1 MSHRSGCRSAWSTA
15 PAMCRGADDERS
27 PTKGRQQMHHQI
39 LRFSRTGAALALSVL
54 AAGACRTG
62 SSPQSGGGEADSA
75 AHPVPAAGA
84 ERAQA
89 RQDTVIPG
97 IEVLLRDSMH
107 LVRGKR
113 VGLITN
119 QSAVTRSGEL
129 GADVLA
135 RTPGVRLVALFGPEH
150 GIRGELEAGATFVGG
165 RDTRTGVPVYSLY
178 DRTQRPTAAELEGV
192 DVLVFDI
199 QDIGARVYTF
209 VWTMAMAM
217 EEAKKKGIP
226 FIVLDRPNPITDA
239 QDGPVMDL
247 DVRNV
252 TQDITGYYSVPLRHG
267 MTAGEIARY
276 FNEDARIGADLHVVP
291 VQGWRPDMW
300 FEETGLRFMPPSPNI
315 RSVDAEL
322 KFSGLVLGEGTN
334 VHVGRG
340 TDSPFNY
347 VGAPW
352 LNAARLRDS
361 VARYNL
367 PGVRL
372 TPVQITPTTNTAVDT
387 DYRGRTFT
395 TLRLDVTDR
404 ATFRPAYTALV
415 LLSEAKKQNPA
426 QFRVMDAGF
435 TQMIGSRWARA
446 AFDRGDDPREIDRR
460 WQQELAAWNAIRE
473 RYRIYPRASR

>member
-1 MSHRSGCRSAWSTA
+1 MHRTSQH
-15 PAMCRGADDERS
+15 P
-27 PTKGRQQMHHQI
+27 I
-39 LRFSRTGAALALSVL
+39 RFAAALALTTV

-62 SSPQSGGGEADSA
+62 SPPDAASGADTVSRPAVSA
-75 AHPVPAAGA
+75 PAAT
-84 ERAQA
+84 AQPQTA
-89 RQDTVIPG
+89 GVIPG
-97 IEVLLRDSMH
+97 IEILLRDSMH
-107 LVRGKR
+107 LIRGKR

-150 GIRGELEAGATFVGG
+150 GIRGNLEAGATFVGG
-165 RDTRTGVPVYSLY
+165 RDTRTGVVVHSLY
-178 DRTQRPTAAELEGV
+178 DRTQRPTAEELADV

-217 EEAKKKGIP
+217 EEAAKRKIP
-226 FIVLDRPNPITDA
+226 FVVLDRPNPITDM

-247 DVRNV
+247 EVKTV
-252 TQDITGYYSVPLRHG
+252 TQVITGYYSVPLRHG

-276 FNEDARIGADLHVVP
+276 YNEEAKIGADLHVVP
-291 VQGWRPDMW
+291 AEGWNPSTY
-300 FEETGLRFMPPSPNI
+300 FEQTGLRFIPPSPNI
-315 RSVDAEL
+315 RSVDAAL
-322 KFSGLVLGEGTN
+322 NFTGLVLGEATT

-340 TDSPFNY
+340 TDAPFSY

-352 LNAARLRDS
+352 LDANRLREA
-361 VARYNL
+361 VAKYDL

-372 TPVQITPTTNTAVDT
+372 TPVQITPTTDPAVHT
-387 DYRGRTFT
+387 EYRGQTFT

-404 ATFRPAYTALV
+404 RTYRPAYTALV

-426 QFRVMDAGF
+426 QFRITNTGF
-435 TQMIGSRWARA
+435 TQMIGSHWARA
-446 AFDRGDDPREIDRR
+446 AFDRGEDPRVIDRR
-460 WQQELAAWNAIRE
+460 WQAELAEWNRTKRE
-473 RYRIYPRASR
+473 RYRIYPRTGR

>member
-1 MSHRSGCRSAWSTA
+1 
-15 PAMCRGADDERS
+15 
-27 PTKGRQQMHHQI
+27 MHHQRRCFRSAGA
-39 LRFSRTGAALALSVL
+39 LLLAALT
-54 AAGACRTG
+54 AGACRTG
-62 SSPQSGGGEADSA
+62 SPPQAAGADADSA
-75 AHPVPAAGA
+75 ASPASAAAAG
-84 ERAQA
+84 RAGT
-89 RQDTVIPG
+89 RSDGVIPG
-97 IEVLLRDSMH
+97 IEVLLRDSLH

-119 QSAVTRSGEL
+119 PSAVTRSGEL

-135 RTPGVRLVALFGPEH
+135 RTPGVTLAALFGPEH
-150 GIRGELEAGATFVGG
+150 GIRGDLEAGATFVGG

-178 DRTQRPTAAELEGV
+178 DRTQRPTAQELEGI

-217 EEAKKKGIP
+217 EEAAKRGIP
-226 FIVLDRPNPITDA
+226 FVVLDRPNPITDA

-247 DVRNV
+247 DVRAV
-252 TQDITGYYSVPLRHG
+252 TQVITGYYSVPLRHG

-276 FNEDARIGADLHVVP
+276 FNETANVGADLHVVP
-291 VQGWRPDMW
+291 VDGWRPDMW
-300 FEETGLRFMPPSPNI
+300 FEETGLRFVPPSPNI
-315 RSVDAEL
+315 RSVDAAL

-352 LNAARLRDS
+352 LDANRLRDA
-361 VARYNL
+361 VAAYNL

-372 TPVQITPTTNTAVDT
+372 TPVQITPTTDPEVDT
-387 DYRGRTFT
+387 QYRGQTFT

-404 ATFRPAYTALV
+404 ATFRPAYTTLV

-435 TQMIGSRWARA
+435 TQMMGSHWARA

-460 WQQELAAWNAIRE
+460 WRQELAAWNAVRE
-473 RYRIYPRASR
+473 RYRIYPRVSR

>member
-1 MSHRSGCRSAWSTA
+1 M
-15 PAMCRGADDERS
+15 
-27 PTKGRQQMHHQI
+27 
-39 LRFSRTGAALALSVL
+39 V
-54 AAGACRTG
+54 
-62 SSPQSGGGEADSA
+62 
-75 AHPVPAAGA
+75 
-84 ERAQA
+84 
-89 RQDTVIPG
+89 PG
-97 IEVLLRDSMH
+97 IEVLLRDSLH

-119 QSAVTRSGEL
+119 PSAVTRSGEL

-135 RTPGVRLVALFGPEH
+135 RTPGVRLAALFGPEH
-150 GIRGELEAGATFVGG
+150 GIRGDLEAGTTFVGG
-165 RDTRTGVPVYSLY
+165 RDARTGVPVFSLY
-178 DRTQRPTAAELEGV
+178 DRTQRPTAEELEGV

-209 VWTMAMAM
+209 VWTMTMAM
-217 EEAKKKGIP
+217 EEAAKRGIP
-226 FIVLDRPNPITDA
+226 FVVLDRPNPITDA

-252 TQDITGYYSVPLRHG
+252 TQVITGYYSVPLRHG

-276 FNEDARIGADLHVVP
+276 FNETARIGADLHVVP
-291 VQGWRPDMW
+291 VDGWRPDMW
-300 FEETGLRFMPPSPNI
+300 FEETGLRFVAPSPNI

-340 TDSPFNY
+340 TDAPFDY

-352 LNAARLRDS
+352 LDAGRLRDS
-361 VARYNL
+361 VAKYDL

-372 TPVQITPTTNTAVDT
+372 TPVRITPTTDPGVDT
-387 DYRGRTFT
+387 QYRGQTFT

-404 ATFRPAYTALV
+404 SVYRPAYTALV
-415 LLSEAKKQNPA
+415 LLSEAKKQNPEE
-426 QFRVMDAGF
+426 FRVMNAGF
-435 TQMIGSRWARA
+435 TQMLGSRWARE

-460 WQQELAAWNAIRE
+460 WQQELAQWNTVRE
-473 RYRIYPRASR
+473 RYRIYPRESR

>member
-1 MSHRSGCRSAWSTA
+1 MHRQALTNCFRL
-15 PAMCRGADDERS
+15 GA
-27 PTKGRQQMHHQI
+27 
-39 LRFSRTGAALALSVL
+39 LAALA

-62 SSPQSGGGEADSA
+62 SPPDAAPSDADSLGRPATA
-75 AHPVPAAGA
+75 APARTQPRNAA
-84 ERAQA
+84 
-89 RQDTVIPG
+89 VVPG

-119 QSAVTRSGEL
+119 PSAVTRSGEL

-135 RTPGVRLVALFGPEH
+135 RTPGVQLVALFGPEH
-150 GIRGELEAGATFVGG
+150 GIRGDLEAGATFVGG
-165 RDTRTGVPVYSLY
+165 RDTRTGVPVFSLY
-178 DRTQRPTAAELEGV
+178 DRTQRPTAEELRGV
-192 DVLVFDI
+192 DVLIFDI
-199 QDIGARVYTF
+199 QDVGARVYTF

-217 EEAKKKGIP
+217 EEAAKRNIP

-247 DVRNV
+247 EVRNV
-252 TQDITGYYSVPLRHG
+252 TQVITGYYTVPLRHG

-276 FNEDARIGADLHVVP
+276 FNEDAKIGADLHVIP
-291 VQGWRPDMW
+291 VEGWRPDMF
-300 FEETGLRFMPPSPNI
+300 FEETGLRFIPPSPNI

-352 LNAARLRDS
+352 LDANRLREA
-361 VARYNL
+361 VAKYNL

-372 TPVQITPTTNTAVDT
+372 TPVQITPTTDPAVDT
-387 DYRGRTFT
+387 QYKGQTFT

-404 ATFRPAYTALV
+404 RLFRPAYTALV
-415 LLSEAKKQNPA
+415 LLTEAKKQNPA
-426 QFRVMDAGF
+426 QFRVMNAGF
-435 TQMIGSRWARA
+435 TQMIGSHWARA

-460 WQQELAAWNAIRE
+460 WQRELAQWNATERE
-473 RYRIYPRASR
+473 RYRIYPRAGR

>member
-1 MSHRSGCRSAWSTA
+1 MPRQA
-15 PAMCRGADDERS
+15 PH
-27 PTKGRQQMHHQI
+27 P
-39 LRFSRTGAALALSVL
+39 LRFAAAVLLSAL

-62 SSPQSGGGEADSA
+62 SSSQAAGGEADSA
-75 AHPVPAAGA
+75 ASPASPAGA
-84 ERAQA
+84 ERAEA
-89 RQDTVIPG
+89 RQDTVVPG
-97 IEVLLRDSMH
+97 IEVLLRDSLH

-119 QSAVTRSGEL
+119 PSAVTRSGEL

-135 RTPGVRLVALFGPEH
+135 RTEGVRLVALFGPEH
-150 GIRGELEAGATFVGG
+150 GIRGDLEAGETFVGG

-178 DRTQRPTAAELEGV
+178 DRTQRPTAAELRDV

-217 EEAKKKGIP
+217 EEAAKKGIP
-226 FIVLDRPNPITDA
+226 FVVLDRPNPITDA
-239 QDGPVMDL
+239 QDGPVMDM
-247 DVRNV
+247 DVREV
-252 TQDITGYYSVPLRHG
+252 TQVITGYYSVPLRHG

-276 FNEDARIGADLHVVP
+276 YNETARIGADLHVVP
-291 VQGWRPDMW
+291 VEGWRPDMW
-300 FEETGLRFMPPSPNI
+300 FEETGLRFVPPSPNI

-352 LNAARLRDS
+352 LDAARLRDA
-361 VARYNL
+361 VAAYNL

-372 TPVQITPTTNTAVDT
+372 TPVQITPTTDPKVDT
-387 DYRGRTFT
+387 QYKGETFT

-404 ATFRPAYTALV
+404 KTYRPAYTALV
-415 LLSEAKKQNPA
+415 LLTEAKKQNPGR
-426 QFRVMDAGF
+426 FRVMNEGF

-460 WQQELAAWNAIRE
+460 WQQELTAWNAVRE
-473 RYRIYPRASR
+473 RYRMYPRASR

>member
-1 MSHRSGCRSAWSTA
+1 MQPQPHRLRSA
-15 PAMCRGADDERS
+15 
-27 PTKGRQQMHHQI
+27 
-39 LRFSRTGAALALSVL
+39 FALLFAVLS
-54 AAGACRTG
+54 AGACRTG
-62 SSPQSGGGEADSA
+62 PSSQSAENAADSA
-75 AHPVPAAGA
+75 GAVPAAPAA
-84 ERAQA
+84 ETAQA
-89 RQDTVIPG
+89 RADTVIPG

-119 QSAVTRSGEL
+119 PSAVTRSGEL

-150 GIRGELEAGATFVGG
+150 GIRGDLEAGATFVGG

-178 DRTQRPTAAELEGV
+178 DRTQRPTAAELANV

-217 EEAKKKGIP
+217 EEAKKRGIP
-226 FIVLDRPNPITDA
+226 FVVLDRPNPITDA
-239 QDGPVMDL
+239 QDGPVMDMA
-247 DVRNV
+247 VREV
-252 TQDITGYYSVPLRHG
+252 TQVITGYYSVPLRHG

-291 VQGWRPDMW
+291 VDGWRPDMW
-300 FEETGLRFMPPSPNI
+300 FEETGLRFIPPSPNI

-322 KFSGLVLGEGTN
+322 TFSGLVLGEGTN

-340 TDSPFNY
+340 TDAPFNY

-352 LNAARLRDS
+352 LDASRLRDS
-361 VARYNL
+361 VAKYNL
-367 PGVRL
+367 PGVTL
-372 TPVQITPTTNTAVDT
+372 TPVQITPTTDPRVDT
-387 DYRGRTFT
+387 QYKGETFT

-404 ATFRPAYTALV
+404 ATFRPAYTTLV
-415 LLSEAKKQNPA
+415 LLTEAKKQNPA
-426 QFRVMDAGF
+426 RFRVMNEGF

-460 WQQELAAWNAIRE
+460 WTQERTAWNAVRE
-473 RYRIYPRASR
+473 RHRIYPRTAGR

>member
-1 MSHRSGCRSAWSTA
+1 MQLQSRRLRSA
-15 PAMCRGADDERS
+15 
-27 PTKGRQQMHHQI
+27 
-39 LRFSRTGAALALSVL
+39 AALLLVVL
-54 AAGACRTG
+54 ASGACRTG
-62 SSPQSGGGEADSA
+62 SSSQSADGGADSA
-75 AHPVPAAGA
+75 GAAPAAPA
-84 ERAQA
+84 ASEAQA
-89 RQDTVIPG
+89 RSDTVVPG

-119 QSAVTRSGEL
+119 PSAVTRAGEL

-135 RTPGVRLVALFGPEH
+135 RTPGVQLVALFGPEH
-150 GIRGELEAGATFVGG
+150 GIRGDLEAGATFVGG
-165 RDTRTGVPVYSLY
+165 RDTKTGIPVYSLY
-178 DRTQRPTAAELEGV
+178 DRTQRPTAAELADV

-217 EEAKKKGIP
+217 EEAKKRGIP
-226 FIVLDRPNPITDA
+226 FVVLDRPNPITDA

-247 DVRNV
+247 AVREV
-252 TQDITGYYSVPLRHG
+252 TQVITGYYSVPLRHG

-276 FNEDARIGADLHVVP
+276 FNEDAKIGADLHVVP
-291 VQGWRPDMW
+291 VDGWRPDMW
-300 FEETGLRFMPPSPNI
+300 FEETGLRFVPPSPNI

-322 KFSGLVLGEGTN
+322 TFSGLVLLEGTN

-340 TDSPFNY
+340 TDAPFNY

-352 LNAARLRDS
+352 LDANRLREA
-361 VARYNL
+361 VAAYNL
-367 PGVRL
+367 PGMTL
-372 TPVQITPTTNTAVDT
+372 TPVQITPTTDPKVDT
-387 DYRGRTFT
+387 QYKGETFT

-404 ATFRPAYTALV
+404 TTFRPAYTALV
-415 LLSEAKKQNPA
+415 LLTEAKKQNPA
-426 QFRVMDAGF
+426 QFRVRNEGF

-460 WQQELAAWNAIRE
+460 WTQERTAWNATRE
-473 RYRIYPRASR
+473 RYRIYPRTGR

>member
-1 MSHRSGCRSAWSTA
+1 MQPQSHPLRSA
-15 PAMCRGADDERS
+15 
-27 PTKGRQQMHHQI
+27 
-39 LRFSRTGAALALSVL
+39 AALLFAVL
-54 AAGACRTG
+54 ASGACRTG
-62 SSPQSGGGEADSA
+62 PSSQSAEGGADSA
-75 AHPVPAAGA
+75 GTVPATAAA
-84 ERAQA
+84 EKAQA
-89 RQDTVIPG
+89 RADTVIPG

-119 QSAVTRSGEL
+119 PSAVTRSGEL

-150 GIRGELEAGATFVGG
+150 GIRGDLEAGATFVGG
-165 RDTRTGVPVYSLY
+165 RDTKTGVPVHSLY
-178 DRTQRPTAAELEGV
+178 DRTQRPTAAELADV

-199 QDIGARVYTF
+199 QDVGARVYTF

-217 EEAKKKGIP
+217 EEAKKRGIP
-226 FIVLDRPNPITDA
+226 FVVLDRPNPITDA
-239 QDGPVMDL
+239 QDGPVMDMA
-247 DVRNV
+247 VREV
-252 TQDITGYYSVPLRHG
+252 TQVITGYYSVPLRHG

-276 FNEDARIGADLHVVP
+276 FNEDAKIGAELHVVP
-291 VQGWRPDMW
+291 VDGWRPDMW
-300 FEETGLRFMPPSPNI
+300 FEETGLRFVPPSPNI

-322 KFSGLVLGEGTN
+322 TFSGLVLGEGTN

-352 LNAARLRDS
+352 LDANRLRDS
-361 VARYNL
+361 VAKYNL
-367 PGVRL
+367 PGVTL
-372 TPVQITPTTNTAVDT
+372 TPVQITPTTDPKVDT
-387 DYRGRTFT
+387 QYKGETFT

-404 ATFRPAYTALV
+404 ATFRPAYTTLV
-415 LLSEAKKQNPA
+415 LLTEAKKQNPA
-426 QFRVMDAGF
+426 RFRVMNEGF

-460 WQQELAAWNAIRE
+460 WTQERTAWNAVRE
-473 RYRIYPRASR
+473 RHRIYPRTGR

>member
-1 MSHRSGCRSAWSTA
+1 MHR
-15 PAMCRGADDERS
+15 
-27 PTKGRQQMHHQI
+27 QI
-39 LRFSRTGAALALSVL
+39 FRFSRFSAALVL
-54 AAGACRTG
+54 GVLVTGACRTG
-62 SSPQSGGGEADSA
+62 SSSQAGGEADSA
-75 AHPVPAAGA
+75 GAPPPAAVEKA
-84 ERAQA
+84 AA

-119 QSAVTRSGEL
+119 PSAVTRSGEL

-150 GIRGELEAGATFVGG
+150 GIRGDLEAGATFVGG
-165 RDTRTGVPVYSLY
+165 RDTRTGVPVHSLY
-178 DRTQRPTAAELEGV
+178 DATQRPTAAELANV
-192 DVLVFDI
+192 DVLIFDI

-217 EEAKKKGIP
+217 EEAAKKGIP

-239 QDGPVMDL
+239 QDGPVMDM
-247 DVRNV
+247 DVRGV
-252 TQDITGYYSVPLRHG
+252 TQVITGYYSVPLRHG

-276 FNEDARIGADLHVVP
+276 FNETANVGAELHVVP

-300 FEETGLRFMPPSPNI
+300 FEDTGLRFIPPSPNI

-352 LNAARLRDS
+352 LDANRLRDA
-361 VARYNL
+361 VAQYNL

-372 TPVQITPTTNTAVDT
+372 TPVQITPTTDPAVDT
-387 DYRGRTFT
+387 QYRGRTFT

-404 ATFRPAYTALV
+404 ATYRPAYTALV
-415 LLSEAKKQNPA
+415 LLSEARKQNPA
-426 QFRVMDAGF
+426 QFRVMNAGF

-460 WQQELAAWNAIRE
+460 WQQELAAWNATRE
-473 RYRIYPRASR
+473 RYRIYPRAAR

>member
-1 MSHRSGCRSAWSTA
+1 MHRQAAHS
-15 PAMCRGADDERS
+15 
-27 PTKGRQQMHHQI
+27 
-39 LRFSRTGAALALSVL
+39 LRFAALLLAAL

-62 SSPQSGGGEADSA
+62 SSSQAAGGQPDTAVKAGS
-75 AHPVPAAGA
+75 PAAA
-84 ERAQA
+84 PRAAA
-89 RQDTVIPG
+89 RQDTVVPG
-97 IEVLLRDSMH
+97 IEVLLRDSLH

-119 QSAVTRSGEL
+119 PSAVTRSGEL

-135 RTPGVRLVALFGPEH
+135 RTPGVTLAALFGPEH
-150 GIRGELEAGATFVGG
+150 GIRGDLEAGATFVGG

-178 DRTQRPTAAELEGV
+178 DRTQRPTAQELEGI
-192 DVLVFDI
+192 DVLIFDI

-217 EEAKKKGIP
+217 EEAAKKGIP

-239 QDGPVMDL
+239 QDGPVMDME
-247 DVRNV
+247 VRGV
-252 TQDITGYYSVPLRHG
+252 TQVITGYYSVPLRHG

-276 FNEDARIGADLHVVP
+276 YNETANIGAKLHVVP

-300 FEETGLRFMPPSPNI
+300 FEETGLRFVPPSPNI

-352 LNAARLRDS
+352 LDAARLRDA
-361 VARYNL
+361 VAAYNL

-372 TPVQITPTTNTAVDT
+372 TPVQITPTTDPKVDT
-387 DYRGRTFT
+387 QYRGQTFT

-404 ATFRPAYTALV
+404 KTYRPAYTALV
-415 LLSEAKKQNPA
+415 LLTEAKKQNPA
-426 QFRVMDAGF
+426 QFQVRNTGF
-435 TQMIGSRWARA
+435 TQMIGSHWARA

-460 WQQELAAWNAIRE
+460 WTQERATWNTVRE

>member
-1 MSHRSGCRSAWSTA
+1 MHRPRRFFPSA
-15 PAMCRGADDERS
+15 GA
-27 PTKGRQQMHHQI
+27 
-39 LRFSRTGAALALSVL
+39 LLL
-54 AAGACRTG
+54 AAVAAAACRTG
-62 SSPQSGGGEADSA
+62 SPPNAADSDADSA
-75 AHPVPAAGA
+75 ATPAAPAA
-84 ERAQA
+84 ERAP
-89 RQDTVIPG
+89 RSDTVVPG
-97 IEVLLRDSMH
+97 IEVLLRDSLH

-119 QSAVTRSGEL
+119 PSAVTRSGEL

-150 GIRGELEAGATFVGG
+150 GIRGDLEAGATFVGG

-178 DRTQRPTAAELEGV
+178 DRTQRPTAAELAGV

-217 EEAKKKGIP
+217 EEAAKRGIP
-226 FIVLDRPNPITDA
+226 FVVLDRPNPITDA
-239 QDGPVMDL
+239 QDGPVMDMA
-247 DVRNV
+247 VREV
-252 TQDITGYYSVPLRHG
+252 TQVITGYYSVPLRHG

-276 FNEDARIGADLHVVP
+276 FNETASVGADLHVVP
-291 VQGWRPDMW
+291 VDGWRPDMW
-300 FEETGLRFMPPSPNI
+300 FEETGLRFVPPSPNI

-352 LNAARLRDS
+352 LDAGRLRDA
-361 VARYNL
+361 VAAYNL
-367 PGVRL
+367 PGVRF
-372 TPVQITPTTNTAVDT
+372 TPVQITPTTDPKVDT
-387 DYRGRTFT
+387 QYRGETFT

-415 LLSEAKKQNPA
+415 LLTEAKKQNPA
-426 QFRVMDAGF
+426 RFRVMNEGF

-460 WQQELAAWNAIRE
+460 WQQELARWNTVRE